1 MGRTGRWT
9 AGIVAVVAVLAVNA
23 YLVGTLGTPPRP
35 AATAAPAPGV
45 PLLREVHLA
54 GQHLSVLVT
63 PQRPGANLVL
73 VGGES
78 GESGGVRVGAAP
90 DTLTAA
96 AARPGAAGQWA
107 AVDLPPGPGA
117 VWLEFGGERVPVA
130 VDTGH
135 GEPAAPGVA
144 GPDGPECATA
154 ALGAA
159 LAGHAATFATCPA
172 DSLTAADRTSLR
184 ALVAFLA
191 GRGIRA
197 LTLDA
202 DSSTRS
208 AAAAAVVRDAAARSR
223 VAVTTEAG
231 RDNALVVV
239 SGWATASTTLAAVAE
254 HQRATVTFSAG
265 TYLAPWLLS
274 TPVLATTAGAVL
286 PLRFDP
292 RDEEP
297 VRYQLAVATRFH
309 GQYPTASGYQA
320 WLSGGSSGAEPAGT
334 RLYAA
339 ARVTFMPDELA
350 AGHHHGQANSWL
362 SGGTI
367 VPVTGPL
374 AT

>member
-1 MGRTGRWT
+1 MSRTRRWT
-9 AGIVAVVAVLAVNA
+9 TGTVAVVAVLALNA
-23 YLVGTLGTPPRP
+23 YLVGALGPPQP
-35 AATAAPAPGV
+35 PVAAGPGV
-45 PLLREVHLA
+45 PLLHEVHLA
-54 GQHLSVLVT
+54 GQHLPVLVT
-63 PQRPGANLVL
+63 PQRPGVNLVL

-78 GESGGVRVGAAP
+78 GGVRVGA
-90 DTLTAA
+90 DQDRLVTV

-107 AVDLPPGPGA
+107 TVTLPPGAGA
-117 VWLEFGGERVPVA
+117 VWLESGGELVSVA

-135 GEPAAPGVA
+135 GAPSAPGVT

-159 LAGHAATFATCPA
+159 LAGHAGTVAACPA

-184 ALVAFLA
+184 SLVAFLA

-197 LTLDA
+197 LTLA
-202 DSSTRS
+202 EDSSPRS
-208 AAAAAVVRDAAARSR
+208 TAAAGVVRDAAARSR

-239 SGWATASTTLAAVAE
+239 SGWATASTTLTAVAE
-254 HQRATVTFSAG
+254 RQRGTVTFSAG

-292 RDEEP
+292 RDDEP
-297 VRYQLAVATRFH
+297 VRYQLAVARFH

-320 WLSGGSSGAEPAGT
+320 WRSGPEPVGT

-339 ARVTFMPDELA
+339 ARVTFMPDEFA

-362 SGGTI
+362 SSGTI

-374 AT
+374 TT